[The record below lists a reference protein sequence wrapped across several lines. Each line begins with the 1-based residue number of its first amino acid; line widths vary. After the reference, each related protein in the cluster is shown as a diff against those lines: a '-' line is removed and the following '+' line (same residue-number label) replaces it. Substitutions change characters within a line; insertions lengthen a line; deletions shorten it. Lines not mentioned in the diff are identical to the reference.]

1 MVHMKPD
8 TWGLS
13 TIGQIA
19 VQVRELERAV
29 AFYRDRLRMKFLFQ
43 APPGLAF
50 FDAGGVRLMLSRPE
64 GESGGTSILYFKV
77 DDIRDATA
85 TLKERGVRFTDE
97 PHIIANMET
106 YDLWMAFF
114 KDSENHTH
122 ALMSEVQ
129 RK

>member
-1 MVHMKPD
+1 MTTPD
-8 TWGLS
+8 MRGLS
-13 TIGQIA
+13 TIGQVA
-19 VQVRELERAV
+19 VHVQDLERAV
-29 AFYRDRLRMKFLFQ
+29 AFYRDRLGMKFLFQ

-50 FDAGGVRLMLSRPE
+50 FDAGGVRVMLSRPE

-77 DDIRDATA
+77 DDIQDATA
-85 TLKERGVRFTDE
+85 TLKERGVSFTDE

-114 KDSENHTH
+114 KDSENNTH